1 MFIGLLK
8 AYERTH
14 NVAYIDRVEKW
25 AALYTTKSREELLEL
40 NASGFHRD
48 ESGEGL
54 GPYRRLQR
62 WVPGAVMLSLF
73 QERNKYDHWRMVQRI
88 TDFIRESGRVRCC
101 QCSPFVT

>member
-1 MFIGLLK
+1 LFIGLPK

-40 NASGFHRD
+40 NASGSHRD
-48 ESGEGL
+48 QSGEGL
-54 GPYRRLQR
+54 GPCRRVQR
-62 WVPGAVMLSLF
+62 WVPGAVGLSLF
-73 QERNKYDHWRMVQRI
+73 QERNKHDYWRMVQMI
-88 TDFIRESGRVRCC
+88 TDFIRESARLRCS